1 MTDKTLTE
9 NDDQTEDLIP
19 VETPIEPQPADA
31 ADDGDEGDEDE
42 GDDRLA
48 QSDDDHEDDVTSSSN
63 NRDRRRKRRE
73 IQKRARDAA
82 QRELEQLRN
91 TVAVLSQRVAATES
105 HAVATNV
112 QTLEQRLAQAQAEV
126 QQAERIIAAATEAG
140 NGNDVVAAMRIRD
153 EAIANARELANAK
166 TQFTRSAQQASQ
178 PQVDPNVVNYARQWM
193 EANPWYDANATDRDS
208 ALTKAIDNELAR
220 EGYNPASRD
229 YWEELTA
236 RVADALGE
244 TDRETDSGTSAAST
258 AAAKPRRKAPPTGNT
273 REHAPTSTKREIY
286 VTPERK
292 QAMIE
297 AGVWD
302 DPVRRQT
309 MLRAYQAYDNSSAR

>member
-1 MTDKTLTE
+1 MANIAE
-9 NDDQTEDLIP
+9 NDDTQNDELIP
-19 VETPIEPQPADA
+19 VETPIEDDKPPAGDAAA
-31 ADDGDEGDEDE
+31 ADDDDDDE

-48 QSDDDHEDDVTSSSN
+48 TSEDDSDEDIATQSSN
-63 NRDRRRKRRE
+63 RERRRKRRE

-82 QRELEQLRN
+82 QRELEMLRR
-91 TVAVLSQRVAATES
+91 TVAELSQRVSATET
-105 HAVATNV
+105 HAVSTNV
-112 QTLEQRLAQAQAEV
+112 QTLEQRLAAAQAEV

-153 EAIANARELANAK
+153 EAIANARQLEY
-166 TQFTRSAQQASQ
+166 TRQQMVEQARRPAT
-178 PQVDPNVVNYARQWM
+178 PQIDPNVVNYAKEWM
-193 EANPWYDANATDRDS
+193 TANPWYDPQGADRDS

-220 EGYNPASRD
+220 EGFNPATRE

-236 RVADALGE
+236 RVAAELGE
-244 TDRETDSGTSAAST
+244 DSGAADDTPS
-258 AAAKPRRKAPPTGNT
+258 KPRRKAPPTGNT
-273 REHAPTSTKREIY
+273 REHAPPSTRKQIY

-302 DPVRRQT
+302 DPVRRQA
-309 MLRAYQAYDNSSAR
+309 MLRAYQAYDNGSAR

>member
-19 VETPIEPQPADA
+19 VDTPIEPQPADA

-126 QQAERIIAAATEAG
+126 QQAERVIAAATEAG
-140 NGNDVVAAMRIRD
+140 NGNDVVTAMRIRD

-244 TDRETDSGTSAAST
+244 TDSGTSAAST
-258 AAAKPRRKAPPTGNT
+258 SAAKPRRKAPPTGNT